1 MHLKRWLTAA
11 VAMPIL
17 VVVVFLCPSW
27 FFVLFICVAAVLA
40 LFEYYQIIFSGQA
53 GDSPFSITRLSGYL
67 SAVIVIGAALF
78 GRFDV
83 ICLAASGLLI
93 FAGACSLVEYQAG
106 NPVFDRV
113 LKQVL
118 GIVYL
123 PVALSLL
130 VVMHKEPHGPLWI
143 FFMLFLVFLG
153 DTGAFYGGRF
163 FGRHKLLPAVS
174 PGKTIEGAVGGM
186 LVTVGVGV
194 VINIFFPVLPWGL
207 GMARLPWTTALIFFV
222 VISIVGQAGDLFE
235 STMKRDAGVKDSG
248 ALIPGHGGI
257 LDRID
262 ALLFAIP
269 MAYLFKEYVFS
280 V

>member
-11 VAMPIL
+11 VAMPVL
-17 VVVVFLCPSW
+17 MAVVFGAPAW
-27 FFVLFICVAAVLA
+27 FFALFICAASVLA
-40 LFEYYQIIFSGQA
+40 LFEYYQIVFSKSS
-53 GDSPFSITRLSGYL
+53 DSPFSITRLSGYL
-67 SAVIVIGAALF
+67 SAGIIAGASLS

-83 ICLAASGLLI
+83 ICLTASGLLI
-93 FAGACSLVEYQAG
+93 FSGACSLVEYRAG
-106 NPVFDRV
+106 GSVFDRV
-113 LKQVL
+113 LKQVMGL
-118 GIVYL
+118 VYL
-123 PVALSLL
+123 PLTLSYL
-130 VVMHKEPHGPLWI
+130 VVIHQDANGPLWI
-143 FFMLFLVFLG
+143 MFLVFLVFLG

-174 PGKTIEGAVGGM
+174 PGKTVEGALGGM
-186 LVTVGVGV
+186 LATVGVGV
-194 VINIFFPVLPWGL
+194 VINFFFPVLPWGL
-207 GMARLPWTTALIFFV
+207 AMARLPWVTALIFFV
-222 VISIVGQAGDLFE
+222 VVSIVGQAGDLFE

-248 ALIPGHGGI
+248 ALFPGHGGI

>member
-17 VVVVFLCPSW
+17 MAVVFCAPAW
-27 FFVLFICVAAVLA
+27 FFALFVCVASVLA
-40 LFEYYQIIFSGQA
+40 LFEYYQIVFSRQNG
-53 GDSPFSITRLSGYL
+53 SPFSVTRLSGYL
-67 SAVIVIGAALF
+67 SSAIISGAALS
-78 GRFDV
+78 GKFDV

-93 FAGACSLVEYQAG
+93 FSGACSLVEYQAG
-106 NPVFDRV
+106 SPVFDRV

-118 GIVYL
+118 GLVYL
-123 PVALSLL
+123 PLTLSFL
-130 VVMHKEPHGPLWI
+130 VVIRHDAHGPLWI
-143 FFMLFLVFLG
+143 MVLVFLVFLG

-174 PGKTIEGAVGGM
+174 PGKTIEGAVGG
-186 LVTVGVGV
+186 LLFTVGVGV
-194 VINIFFPVLPWGL
+194 VINFFFPVLPWGL
-207 GMARLPWTTALIFFV
+207 AMARLPWTTALIFFV
-222 VISIVGQAGDLFE
+222 VVSIVGQAGDLFE

-248 ALIPGHGGI
+248 ALFPGHGGI

-269 MAYLFKEYVFS
+269 VAYLFKEYVFS